1 MRRIYPAGYSLLYL
15 ITLLLIFS
23 SCSTRYE
30 HALFKSE
37 TDVLRDTIKTVF
49 VVNSSAKSADFYRI
63 KANDLLA
70 VRNLQG
76 IGFLSSETSGEAGQ
90 PVRFEVQNDGNVVL
104 PMLGPVM
111 VAGLSRKE
119 AAEKIQAAYKLTLLK
134 DPIIELSIV
143 NLKVTL
149 LGEFGS
155 EGEFLLEDDET
166 TLIDII
172 GKAGGFSPI
181 ADPKTLK
188 IIRGDRSNPE
198 IIYVN
203 LQNINSL
210 ASPKLK
216 LQNNDIVYIEPT
228 GISNAS
234 QKIQSVSAILQ
245 PVLLV
250 VNFALLIYN
259 FTK

>member
-1 MRRIYPAGYSLLYL
+1 
-15 ITLLLIFS
+15 
-23 SCSTRYE
+23 
-30 HALFKSE
+30 
-37 TDVLRDTIKTVF
+37 
-49 VVNSSAKSADFYRI
+49 
-63 KANDLLA
+63 
-70 VRNLQG
+70 
-76 IGFLSSETSGEAGQ
+76 
-90 PVRFEVQNDGNVVL
+90 
-104 PMLGPVM
+104 MLGAVL

-119 AAEKIQAAYKLTLLK
+119 AIEKIQNSYKKTLLK

-149 LGEFGS
+149 LGEFS
-155 EGEFLLEDDET
+155 TQGEFLLEDDET

-172 GKAGGFSPI
+172 GRAGGLKET
-181 ADPKTLK
+181 ADPKSVK
-188 IIRGDRSNPE
+188 IVRGNRANPE

-210 ASPKLK
+210 ASPRLK
-216 LQNNDIVYIEPT
+216 LQNDDIIYIEPT

-234 QKIQSVSAILQ
+234 QKIQSISSILQ

>member
-1 MRRIYPAGYSLLYL
+1 MVKLLPPNSCMLTLSSLLL
-15 ITLLLIFS
+15 FLS
-23 SCSTRYE
+23 ACSTRYE
-30 HALFKSE
+30 HALFKSK
-37 TDVLRDTIKTVF
+37 TDKLRDTINTVF
-49 VVNSSAKSADFYRI
+49 VVNSSNLSNGNYQIRP
-63 KANDLLA
+63 NDLLA
-70 VRNLQG
+70 IRNLQG
-76 IGFLSSETSGEAGQ
+76 IGFISSESSKEAGQ
-90 PVRFEVQNDGNVVL
+90 PVSFRVADDGNVVL
-104 PMLGPVM
+104 PMLGAVL

-119 AAEKIQAAYKLTLLK
+119 AIEKIQNSYKKTLLK

-149 LGEFGS
+149 LGEFS
-155 EGEFLLEDDET
+155 TQGEFLLEDDET

-172 GKAGGFSPI
+172 GKAGGLKET
-181 ADPKTLK
+181 ADPKSVK
-188 IIRGDRSNPE
+188 IVRGNRANPE

-210 ASPKLK
+210 ASPRLK
-216 LQNNDIVYIEPT
+216 LQNNDIIYIEPT

-234 QKIQSVSAILQ
+234 QKIQSISSILQ